1 MFLASLARWWNQRER
16 AWWRRVQA
24 DQCSVWPGGCG
35 VVVAAASRRFT
46 SGTVS
51 GIIPGSGGGGWSG
64 LTGGGAWVPVRSF
77 REAAVTAQMARAT
90 MTSTVCRAIAV

>member
-1 MFLASLARWWNQRER
+1 MFLASLARWWYQRER

-35 VVVAAASRRFT
+35 VVVAAASWRVT

-64 LTGGGAWVPVRSF
+64 VTGGGAWVSVRSF
-77 REAAVTAQMARAT
+77 SKAAVMAQMARAT
-90 MTSTVCRAIAV
+90 MTRTVWRAIAV